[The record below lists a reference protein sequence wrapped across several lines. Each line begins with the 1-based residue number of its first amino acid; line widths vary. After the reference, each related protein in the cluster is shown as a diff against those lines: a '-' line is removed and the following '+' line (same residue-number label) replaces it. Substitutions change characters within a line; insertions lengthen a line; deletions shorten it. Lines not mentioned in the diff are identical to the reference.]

1 MKNSVENN
9 DKEILIRADGFQV
22 KVQPNGAGGVYIQY
36 YGTVP
41 RKLKYVIEKQK
52 HLFVNPDLA
61 RTLICNEISHL

>member
-1 MKNSVENN
+1 MVKGCEIN
-9 DKEILIRADGFQV
+9 DKEILISADGFQV
-22 KVQPNGAGGVYIQY
+22 KVQPDGAGGVYIQY

-61 RTLICNEISHL
+61 RKLICNEISHL

>member
-1 MKNSVENN
+1 MVNACEIN

-22 KVQPNGAGGVYIQY
+22 KVHPDGAGGVFIQY

-41 RKLKYVIEKQK
+41 RKLKYVIETHK

-61 RTLICNEISHL
+61 RTLICNEISRL

>member
-1 MKNSVENN
+1 MVNACEIN

-22 KVQPNGAGGVYIQY
+22 KVQPDGAGGVFIQY

-41 RKLKYVIEKQK
+41 RKLKYVIEKHK

-61 RTLICNEISHL
+61 RTLICNEISRL

>member
-1 MKNSVENN
+1 MVNACEIN

-22 KVQPNGAGGVYIQY
+22 KVQPDGAGGVYIQY

-41 RKLKYVIEKQK
+41 RKLKYVIEKHK
-52 HLFVNPDLA
+52 NLFVNPDLA